1 MFDDTLSEALAVQ
14 LRQSPF
20 LNLLPE
26 QQVQSTLRLMGR
38 ADMPLLVEARKEYE
52 RVR

>member
-1 MFDDTLSEALAVQ
+1 MFDDTLSEALGVQ

-26 QQVQSTLRLMGR
+26 QQVRPRCG
-38 ADMPLLVEARKEYE
+38 
-52 RVR
+52 